1 MDEEIGE
8 VLLTQRQIRA
18 KVRALARE
26 ISRDYEGK
34 EILLITILKGGVF
47 FLTDLAKAVTVPVA
61 LDFLGI
67 SSYGP
72 ESRGGEV
79 RFTKDLD
86 VSIRGRHV
94 LVVEDIVDTGLTL
107 GYIQRNLM
115 NREPAS
121 LRTCVLLDRPYRRIL
136 DIPIHYR
143 GFELPDQFV
152 VGYGLD
158 WREKYRNLP
167 YIAVLKEE
175 KGKG

>member
-1 MDEEIGE
+1 MGEYIGE
-8 VLLTQRQIRA
+8 VLLTRRQIQA
-18 KVRALARE
+18 KVRSLARQ
-26 ISRDYEGK
+26 ISRDYEGE
-34 EILLITILKGGVF
+34 EILLVTILKGGVF
-47 FLTDLAKAVTVPVA
+47 FLTDLSKHITVPIA

-72 ESRGGEV
+72 EKRGGEV

-86 VSIRGRHV
+86 TSIRGRHV
-94 LVVEDIVDTGLTL
+94 LIVEDIVDTGLTL
-107 GYIQRNLM
+107 GYIQRNLL

-121 LRTCVLLDRPYRRIL
+121 LRTCVLLDRPYRRII

-158 WREKYRNLP
+158 WREKYRNLS
-167 YIAVLKEE
+167 YIAVLHTD
-175 KGKG
+175 